1 VNNPENSSI
10 SIRIKRLVIGAGPVS
25 QEFHEP
31 LHQSIVGVEGV
42 IQIEDD
48 LGQTQEQHN
57 KHLNVIL
64 NTLKEMGVMLWKEK
78 CVWSVP
84 EVIWFSY
91 KFSKVGMSADP
102 SKVEGESLVILQGI
116 TAH

>member
-48 LGQTQEQHN
+48 L
-57 KHLNVIL
+57 
-64 NTLKEMGVMLWKEK
+64 LWKEK

-116 TAH
+116 TAN